1 MLIGFFLRRI
11 VTVTLC
17 AGSFW
22 LGMKTDRLIAA
33 QPATPATVQPAAEC
47 EVPADGQ

>member
-1 MLIGFFLRRI
+1 MLVGFFLRRI

-33 QPATPATVQPAAEC
+33 QPAAPLASEC
-47 EVPADGQ
+47 KVPADGQ

>member
-22 LGMKTDRLIAA
+22 LGIKADRLIAA
-33 QPATPATVQPAAEC
+33 QPAVAPAA
-47 EVPADGQ
+47 ADCPPEAPNGN

>member
-17 AGSFW
+17 AGAFW
-22 LGMKTDRLIAA
+22 LGFKTDQMVRYD
-33 QPATPATVQPAAEC
+33 PAAASAA
-47 EVPADGQ
+47 ADCPGVDDGN

>member
-17 AGSFW
+17 AGAFW
-22 LGMKTDRLIAA
+22 LGIKTDQMVR
-33 QPATPATVQPAAEC
+33 TEPAAASAAADC
-47 EVPADGQ
+47 EGTGDGN

>member
-33 QPATPATVQPAAEC
+33 QPAAPPVAAEC
-47 EVPADGQ
+47 KVPADGL

>member
-1 MLIGFFLRRI
+1 MFALFFLRRI

-22 LGMKTDRLIAA
+22 AGMK
-33 QPATPATVQPAAEC
+33 
-47 EVPADGQ
+47 ADGLWHSTAVPTGTAAVSCAPANGN

>member
-22 LGMKTDRLIAA
+22 LGLKADQLVRAESA
-33 QPATPATVQPAAEC
+33 PAPGCAEA
-47 EVPADGQ
+47 PADGN

>member
-22 LGMKTDRLIAA
+22 LGIKTDRLFTAN
-33 QPATPATVQPAAEC
+33 PAAAP
-47 EVPADGQ
+47 VAADCGGGIDGH

>member
-22 LGMKTDRLIAA
+22 LGIKADRLITAKPVAA
-33 QPATPATVQPAAEC
+33 PVAAEC
-47 EVPADGQ
+47 TPEAPNGN

>member
-11 VTVTLC
+11 ITVTLC

-22 LGMKTDRLIAA
+22 LGLKADRLITAKPAA
-33 QPATPATVQPAAEC
+33 ATVAAEC
-47 EVPADGQ
+47 PEVSDGI

>member
-22 LGMKTDRLIAA
+22 LGIKTDRLIAA
-33 QPATPATVQPAAEC
+33 QPAATATNSVAAEC
-47 EVPADGQ
+47 KVPADGQ

>member
-22 LGMKTDRLIAA
+22 LGIKADRLIAA
-33 QPATPATVQPAAEC
+33 KPVAA
-47 EVPADGQ
+47 PMAADCMQEAPNGN

>member
-22 LGMKTDRLIAA
+22 LGLKTDQLVRAE
-33 QPATPATVQPAAEC
+33 PAPAAADCAEA
-47 EVPADGQ
+47 PADGN

>member
-11 VTVTLC
+11 ITLTLC

-22 LGMKTDRLIAA
+22 LGMKTDRLFV
-33 QPATPATVQPAAEC
+33 PKPAAATLAAGCPED
-47 EVPADGQ
+47 AGN

>member
-22 LGMKTDRLIAA
+22 LGMKTDRLIVA
-33 QPATPATVQPAAEC
+33 QPVAAPVAAEC
-47 EVPADGQ
+47 KVPANGQ

>member
-22 LGMKTDRLIAA
+22 LGMKTDRLFS
-33 QPATPATVQPAAEC
+33 ATPAAAPTAATCEAPAN
-47 EVPADGQ
+47 GN

>member
-17 AGSFW
+17 AASFW
-22 LGMKTDRLIAA
+22 LGVKTDRLIQPRPAA
-33 QPATPATVQPAAEC
+33 ATVAADCPE
-47 EVPADGQ
+47 AAGGN